1 MEPYGTGGGVWTLIY
16 FKTFFN
22 VTPAELNAT
31 FSLIE
36 QSTYELK
43 KKISRALDEYLNDR
57 LKDSNSADR
66 SVEYKDDSCG

>member
-1 MEPYGTGGGVWTLIY
+1 M
-16 FKTFFN
+16 
-22 VTPAELNAT
+22 TPAELNAT